1 LSVPSSVRWV
11 PLAIC
16 IRSAATTGL
25 IYYPRAV
32 HRATVANL
40 EKLGK
45 RGSEGTLG
53 IIQCY
58 HLYGQSTTY
67 WHLVEVIVPIGPS
80 WQASSYIFLD
90 IIRVII
96 IIVVL
101 GGCLWSLIFL
111 LLHSIMIDIGHV

>member
-1 LSVPSSVRWV
+1 MRWV
-11 PLAIC
+11 SLAIC

-25 IYYPRAV
+25 IYYSRAV

-40 EKLGK
+40 DKLRK
-45 RGSEGTLG
+45 RWCEGTLG

-67 WHLVEVIVPIGPS
+67 WHLVEIIVPIGPS
-80 WQASSYIFLD
+80 RQASTYVFFD

-96 IIVVL
+96 IIIVFC
-101 GGCLWSLIFL
+101 GCLWSLIFL
-111 LLHSIMIDIGHV
+111 LLHSIVIDIRHV